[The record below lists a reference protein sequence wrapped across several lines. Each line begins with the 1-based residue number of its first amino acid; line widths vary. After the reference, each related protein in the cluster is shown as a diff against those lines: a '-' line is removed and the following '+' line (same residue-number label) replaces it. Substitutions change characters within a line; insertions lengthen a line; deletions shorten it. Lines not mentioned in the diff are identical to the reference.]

1 MIETAAI
8 DIFDQL
14 ATADCLCIPVN
25 CSISPDGTNPMGA
38 LAGAFAKRWD
48 ELPAIYGGMLP
59 YIPDVPVI
67 LGWVLQSDP
76 LLLET
81 HLKARDDKAARCAL
95 VAFPTMHQIGQP
107 ASLQLIIRSA
117 GLLAELADFNGWEEI
132 YLPAVGCGVG
142 GISYQDQLL
151 PELSKVLELDHRF
164 YIIPP

>member
-14 ATADCLCIPVN
+14 PHASALCIPTN
-25 CSISPDGTNPMGA
+25 CSISSNGTNPMGA
-38 LAGAFAKRWD
+38 LAGAFAKRWE

-117 GLLAELADFNGWEEI
+117 RLLAELADFNGWEEV
-132 YLPAVGCGVG
+132 YLGSPGTGVG
-142 GISYQDQLL
+142 GLKVEEVH
-151 PELSKVLELDHRF
+151 PELTKILDNRF
-164 YIIPP
+164 TVMRK